1 LEEREMTLI
10 DLHNYLKGIVE
21 GGVVNPNMPVKFRG
35 DGGKLYSIDYSVMDN
50 EGKSI
55 LFVED
60 WF

>member
-1 LEEREMTLI
+1 MTLI